1 MKQINTKQLWKHN
14 ILWMSL
20 LLFSWQFRAFNTLW
34 WRPSGYNYVSFTHII
49 MYNYVGLE
57 SYKQKNSSYHGIIAH
72 KWGQLTYTSHT
83 FTGCLLFTTFQWM
96 NEPASC
102 FARSVALSTGD
113 KCTVIFYFSWILSL
127 SLTLL
132 HWNSICSDSCVR
144 KYKLGIWNL
153 IFQELTIDLIKQGM
167 SRDADDWKR
176 K

>member
-34 WRPSGYNYVSFTHII
+34 WWPSGHNYVSFTHII

-57 SYKQKNSSYHGIIAH
+57 SYKQKNSSYHGITAH

-113 KCTVIFYFSWILSL
+113 KCTVIFYFSWILFEPHAAPL
-127 SLTLL
+127 KL
-132 HWNSICSDSCVR
+132 HLQW
-144 KYKLGIWNL
+144 
-153 IFQELTIDLIKQGM
+153 
-167 SRDADDWKR
+167 
-176 K
+176 

>member
-34 WRPSGYNYVSFTHII
+34 WWPSGHNYVSFAHII

-57 SYKQKNSSYHGIIAH
+57 SYKQKNSSYHELQPINEVSLHILHIPSLDAYY
-72 KWGQLTYTSHT
+72 LPR
-83 FTGCLLFTTFQWM
+83 FNEWM
-96 NEPASC
+96 NQHRVLPAVWLYLPAINAQS
-102 FARSVALSTGD
+102 
-113 KCTVIFYFSWILSL
+113 FSISHGFSL

-144 KYKLGIWNL
+144 KKINLALEIWSFKSL
-153 IFQELTIDLIKQGM
+153 Q
-167 SRDADDWKR
+167 
-176 K
+176 